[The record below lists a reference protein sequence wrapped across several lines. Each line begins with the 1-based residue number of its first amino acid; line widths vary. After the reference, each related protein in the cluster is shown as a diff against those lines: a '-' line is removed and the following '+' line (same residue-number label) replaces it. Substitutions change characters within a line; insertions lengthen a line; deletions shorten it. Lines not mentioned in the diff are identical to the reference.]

1 MAGTR
6 TSPRTTGLQ
15 PLPGLS
21 SPRRARASGDQHAR
35 VVSTRDVDLGP
46 EASHESGDS
55 AAHRLTSSTQVE
67 NVPIVPRASVTNGND
82 VSNEETPTQL
92 VGLPAGG
99 KPSCKNITIASFTG
113 RVEPGVLDSG
123 GRKWWRQFNDQLIDA
138 QVFDGHRW
146 TDLQQRSVLSAS
158 LSDLAAD
165 WFIRLK
171 QDSPSVSV
179 QEAGKL
185 LILQFSSPLGENVL
199 RKTLTE
205 AKKRRVE
212 TYMEYAG
219 RLLDIAD
226 SLPGGS
232 SLETNSRQAVY
243 AFVEHAHPAYEKDL
257 DRLVRKKI
265 SKGILARAVLDTAVA
280 ALVALTKSNGQA
292 ELYRSRY
299 APKRGPPS
307 ADVEDQPAKRSK
319 DSDGRSSPS
328 KGKGPRRCCGPLS
341 QAAQVAQAWPRNGK
355 EARMEDYSQYP

>member
-1 MAGTR
+1 
-6 TSPRTTGLQ
+6 
-15 PLPGLS
+15 
-21 SPRRARASGDQHAR
+21 
-35 VVSTRDVDLGP
+35 
-46 EASHESGDS
+46 
-55 AAHRLTSSTQVE
+55 
-67 NVPIVPRASVTNGND
+67 
-82 VSNEETPTQL
+82 
-92 VGLPAGG
+92 
-99 KPSCKNITIASFTG
+99 
-113 RVEPGVLDSG
+113 
-123 GRKWWRQFNDQLIDA
+123 
-138 QVFDGHRW
+138 
-146 TDLQQRSVLSAS
+146 
-158 LSDLAAD
+158 
-165 WFIRLK
+165 
-171 QDSPSVSV
+171 SV

-212 TYMEYAG
+212 TYMEYDG

-265 SKGILARAVLDTAVA
+265 SKGIPARAVLDTAVA
-280 ALVALTKSNGQA
+280 ELVALTKSNGQA

-319 DSDGRSSPS
+319 DSDGRAPPQKEKALAVVVDRSAKQHKQHKPGRATA
-328 KGKGPRRCCGPLS
+328 KKPGWKITANTRCYEC
-341 QAAQVAQAWPRNGK
+341 NG
-355 EARMEDYSQYP
+355 YG